1 LSVLFRE
8 QIDNPEK
15 IAHTFYTHLRA
26 ELVNGNPYLDKEEQA
41 RLQSHYPFAMDPDG
55 YPPELVANI
64 YATRRAYPAQAILKT
79 ENPLVFD
86 AGCGYGSDSLL
97 FASMGAKVVAV
108 DVSVEEVEIARKRK
122 PYYEE
127 LLRRPFDVTFRVADL
142 DEYTPEKE
150 NLSLTWLS
158 SVLAIVRNQD
168 TVLDRIYKATRAGGK
183 VIIVDFNLLNP
194 LFLWTE
200 WRRRRRALRES
211 RDFAREG
218 GFWAMV
224 QRRGRIGARFYAR
237 KGEGVFDDVQFFTP
251 ATLARLLQSAGFQ
264 PLTPGFSGF
273 TPPFLFRGVSKHLE
287 RVFSRVPG
295 LNNLGRA
302 YVVTGEK

>member
-1 LSVLFRE
+1 M
-8 QIDNPEK
+8 
-15 IAHTFYTHLRA
+15 
-26 ELVNGNPYLDKEEQA
+26 
-41 RLQSHYPFAMDPDG
+41 MDPNR

-64 YATRRAYPAQAILKT
+64 FATRRAYPVQAILKT

-97 FASMGAKVVAV
+97 FASLGAKVLAV
-108 DVSVEEVEIARKRK
+108 DVSAEQVEIAEKRK

-127 LLRRPFDVTFRVADL
+127 VFRRSLEVTFRVADL

-168 TVLDRIYKATRAGGK
+168 TFLDRIYKATRPGGK
-183 VIIVDFNLLNP
+183 VMIVDFNLLNP

-211 RDFAREG
+211 GDFAREG
-218 GFWAMV
+218 DFWAMV

-237 KGEGVFDDVQFFTP
+237 NREGVFDDVQFFTP
-251 ATLARLLQSAGFQ
+251 ATLACLLRNTGFQ
-264 PLTPGFSGF
+264 PLRPGFSGF
-273 TPPFLFRGVSKHLE
+273 TPPFLCRGGSNHLE
-287 RVFSRVPG
+287 RLFSRVPG

-302 YVVTGEK
+302 YGGTGKK